1 MKFNDVFGA
10 AMSALVLGLGAAGG
24 AHAAAW
30 DEKYYNPKPAEGDV
44 ILPMPCDGAMV
55 FRRIEVPAAG
65 PLDDLRVV
73 VGQEGDE
80 WGYVE
85 HSRPEFIAGS
95 FTDTKPGSSSRYYL
109 LAKYE
114 LNQLQYKA
122 VMQESCVEPKRM
134 LQLPQAEISWMDAVR
149 FSDLYNTWLRQNAAQ
164 QLPQEDGM
172 AGFVRLPTEIEWEYA
187 ARGGAALSSADFR
200 DVRYPMPEGLN
211 EYEWYAG
218 AQSAN
223 GKVQFP
229 GLLKPNP
236 LGLHDML
243 GNVDELILES
253 FRLNK
258 LDRQHG
264 QAGGFVVRGG
274 NYLSSPQALRSSAR
288 KEQAYYGAKG
298 PTQAKTTGM
307 RLALVSIALTSRER
321 VLEIEKS
328 WQQLGTSQGEGA
340 AERQPKATAVQRLGS
355 LASSLQ
361 DNTLK
366 AQLKQLEGDLRAANQ
381 RQEETRD
388 QAIRAGLELGAFLCT
403 KLKDDVLFVELLH
416 RNYAALCEAGQDDK
430 QCVSRK
436 VKLQE
441 QEDRV
446 AKLARYYASSLID
459 ASSLY
464 GKTLLEKQVPVARQ
478 MMEQNKSLSALRP
491 YLDVHWKNQSDH
503 LKTDVIAVDAWKDA
517 CKSVSAG

>member
-1 MKFNDVFGA
+1 
-10 AMSALVLGLGAAGG
+10 MSAFVLGAVTPS
-24 AHAAAW
+24 HAVAW
-30 DEKYYNPKPAEGDV
+30 DEKFYNPKPSDGDV

-55 FRRIEVPAAG
+55 FRRIEVPASG

-95 FTDTKPGSSSRYYL
+95 FTDKNTGSSSRYYL

-122 VMQESCVEPKRM
+122 VTQESCADPKRM

-149 FSDLYNTWLRQNAAQ
+149 FSDLYNKWLRQNAVQA
-164 QLPQEDGM
+164 LPQEDGM

-187 ARGGAALSSADFR
+187 ARGGAALSSVQFR
-200 DVRYPMPEGLN
+200 DVRYPMPEGMN
-211 EYEWYAG
+211 DYEWYAG

-274 NYLSSPQALRSSAR
+274 NYLSSPDTLRSSAR
-288 KEQAYYGAKG
+288 KEQAYYGTKG
-298 PTQAKTTGM
+298 PTQSKTTGM

-321 VLEIEKS
+321 VKEIEQS
-328 WQQLGTSQGEGA
+328 WQQLGTSQGGGA
-340 AERQPKATAVQRLGS
+340 AREQDQETAVQRLGS

-361 DNTLK
+361 DDSLK

-416 RNYAALCEAGQDDK
+416 RNYAALCESDPQEK
-430 QCVSRK
+430 QCINRK
-436 VKLQE
+436 EKLQE
-441 QEDRV
+441 QQERV
-446 AKLARYYASSLID
+446 TKLARYYASSLID

-464 GKTLLEKQVPVARQ
+464 GKDLLEKQVPVARQ
-478 MMEQNKSLSALRP
+478 IMEQNKSLSALRP

-503 LKTDVIAVDAWKDA
+503 LNSEVIAVDAWKDA